1 MYWVV
6 FTVALGGVLAR
17 DGESC
22 VSQNCWETNSCQK
35 SVKVGAK
42 CSNGAFSG
50 RCGKGIEDSN
60 VDCDKSVG
68 GQPCCVYSRF
78 EGSCECVQRRCH
90 TSKFPDKRVPEECL
104 KERATASTPWF
115 VLRVL
120 KSKRILRWQPSNAYG
135 CIYIL
140 KWWPLMLM
148 FPKVGDCGC
157 PGDCGFV
164 GRRHLPLPEKAEPI
178 SQTEQQNRRGGGGKA
193 KNQRCWTNLFISG
206 RKMKHVIW
214 CADQSSITCGTVGPA
229 VIDRK
234 GHSSIIKGPNIR
246 SFVAKSV
253 LSRFTRFLVVTAQ
266 TKHCQIW
273 QLHD

>member
-104 KERATASTPWF
+104 KERATASTPWWAIVVALAIV
-115 VLRVL
+115 VLLGVGIFLCLR
-120 KSKRILRWQPSNAYG
+120 KRNRSLRQNSRIEEEEEGKRKTKDVEQTYS
-135 CIYIL
+135 L
-140 KWWPLMLM
+140 
-148 FPKVGDCGC
+148 VE
-157 PGDCGFV
+157 
-164 GRRHLPLPEKAEPI
+164 EK
-178 SQTEQQNRRGGGGKA
+178 
-193 KNQRCWTNLFISG
+193 
-206 RKMKHVIW
+206 
-214 CADQSSITCGTVGPA
+214 
-229 VIDRK
+229 
-234 GHSSIIKGPNIR
+234 
-246 SFVAKSV
+246 
-253 LSRFTRFLVVTAQ
+253 
-266 TKHCQIW
+266 
-273 QLHD
+273 